1 MKRVCVLLQNFY
13 EIDIRV
19 RRKTEALIAAGYAV
33 DVLALRSSYTSSKNY
48 TLDGVHVYAFSLG
61 KKRGSMVRYYF
72 EYISFFFWSFFKL
85 FVLTRTKKYAVIDVN
100 NLPDFLVFAA
110 MPGRWTG
117 AKILF
122 DMHEI
127 TPEFLM
133 SKYKIGKNHRQVRLA
148 RLLERASISYADHV
162 ITINQPI
169 QKLLESRG
177 LLPTK
182 STIIMN
188 SVDELMFSLGSGTA
202 LAKSDARP
210 DRFVMMYHGSLTHI
224 YGLDIAIEA
233 FGLVHDHLRHAELW
247 IMGNGPE
254 KAALQK
260 QAKTLGLEK
269 RVRFIE
275 LVLPQ
280 EVPQWLSQCDIGIL
294 PTRGDVFLN
303 LSFSNKLSEYII
315 MGKAIIT
322 SRLKTIRHYFDEE
335 ALAYFEPNSPA
346 DLAKQMARLY
356 GDRAL
361 CGRLAEKAKYEYA
374 PVAWSVMKARYLDL
388 MKELT
393 NQESITLPTGNSSI

>member
-19 RRKTEALIAAGYAV
+19 RRKTEALIRAGYAV
-33 DVLALRSSYTSSKNY
+33 DVLALRSPYTSSKDY
-48 TLDGVHVYAFSLG
+48 TLAGVHVYTFSLG

-85 FVLTRTKKYAVIDVN
+85 CVLTRTKKYAVIDVN

-133 SKYKIGKNHRQVRLA
+133 SKYKIGKNHWQVRLA

-162 ITINQPI
+162 ITINEPI

-177 LLPTK
+177 LVPTK

-202 LAKSDARP
+202 LAESDPRP

-233 FGLVHDHLRHAELW
+233 FSLVHDHLRYAELW

-280 EVPQWLSQCDIGIL
+280 EVPQWLSQCNIGIL

-361 CGRLAEKAKYEYA
+361 CGRLAKKAKDEYA
-374 PVAWSVMKARYLDL
+374 PLAWSVMKARYLDL

-393 NQESITLPTGNSSI
+393 NQEASSLPTGNSSI